1 MENTII
7 KNPTITEKE
16 YRANLDRFGQILS
29 SVRRSSCDI
38 CSVVETIRRSGA
50 FQYDGYGITEFNK
63 YGKEVLGY
71 AKGTLSQMKS
81 VMDLFGSP
89 NASGEYVID
98 SRVSD
103 YGVEKLYRIS
113 RHHALQE
120 LGEGADPVAVF
131 QTICDTLELN
141 SAMRKDD
148 IKDIID
154 TANGKTKPAVEDKST
169 QTSETAE
176 TTDGSAS
183 QTEKT
188 ETTETSPELKEEL
201 EAVTAQ
207 AQNAAEFIKQWLHYA
222 EDKKMKDREFRENF
236 IKEAKKILGQE

>member
-7 KNPTITEKE
+7 KNPTITEEE

-103 YGVEKLYRIS
+103 YGIEKLYRIS

-131 QTICDTLELN
+131 QSICDTLELN

-154 TANGKTKPAVEDKST
+154 TANGKKKPEVEDKSAQAT
-169 QTSETAE
+169 ETAE

-183 QTEKT
+183 QTET
-188 ETTETSPELKEEL
+188 AETTETSAPAEEKEATKLEL
-201 EAVTAQ
+201 EYQ
-207 AQNAAEFIKQWLHYA
+207 EFIAQWLHYA
-222 EDKKMKDREFRENF
+222 EDKKMKDRDFREAF
-236 IKEAKKILGQE
+236 IKATKEFIGQE

>member
-7 KNPTITEKE
+7 KNPTITEEE

-154 TANGKTKPAVEDKST
+154 TANGKKKPEIEDKST
-169 QTSETAE
+169 QTPETAE

-183 QTEKT
+183 QTE
-188 ETTETSPELKEEL
+188 TTETETSAMEQKAQALAE
-201 EAVTAQ
+201 TAQ
-207 AQNAAEFIKQWLHYA
+207 KFDDFIAQWLHYA
-222 EDKKMKDREFRENF
+222 EDKKMKDRDFRENF

>member
-7 KNPTITEKE
+7 KNPTITEEE

-103 YGVEKLYRIS
+103 YGIEKLYRIS

-120 LGEGADPVAVF
+120 LGEGVDPVAVF

-148 IKDIID
+148 IKNIID
-154 TANGKTKPAVEDKST
+154 TANGKKKPEVEDKSA
-169 QTSETAE
+169 QTAETAE
-176 TTDGSAS
+176 STDGSAS
-183 QTEKT
+183 RTDDTTEPER
-188 ETTETSPELKEEL
+188 ETTKEVNTLEQQFEL
-201 EAVTAQ
+201 EDD
-207 AQNAAEFIKQWLHYA
+207 FIKQWLHYA
-222 EDKKMKDREFRENF
+222 EDKKMKDRDFREAF
-236 IKEAKKILGQE
+236 IKAAKELLS

>member
-7 KNPTITEKE
+7 KNPTITEEE
-16 YRANLDRFGQILS
+16 YRANLDKFGQILS

-63 YGKEVLGY
+63 YGAEVLGY

-98 SRVSD
+98 SRVSEF
-103 YGVEKLYRIS
+103 GIEKLYRIS
-113 RHHALQE
+113 RHHALQN

-131 QTICDTLELN
+131 QGICDTLEITPGQ
-141 SAMRKDD
+141 RKED
-148 IKDIID
+148 IKALID
-154 TANGKTKPAVEDKST
+154 TANGKTKPAVEDKET
-169 QTSETAE
+169 QATE
-176 TTDGSAS
+176 TTEASSAS
-183 QTEKT
+183 QTEAT
-188 ETTETSPELKEEL
+188 ETETSATENVVSKEESL
-201 EAVTAQ
+201 LIA
-207 AQNAAEFIKQWLHYA
+207 NEFIAQWLHYA
-222 EDKKMKDREFRENF
+222 QDKKMKDKDFREAF
-236 IKEAKKILGQE
+236 VKAAKEYLVVE

>member
-7 KNPTITEKE
+7 KNPTITEEE

-98 SRVSD
+98 SRVAD

-131 QTICDTLELN
+131 QTVCDTLELN
-141 SAMRKDD
+141 STMRKDD

-154 TANGKTKPAVEDKST
+154 TANGKKKPEVEDKSAQAT
-169 QTSETAE
+169 DTAE

-183 QTEKT
+183 QTD
-188 ETTETSPELKEEL
+188 TTETSETTDNSVNTTVKPASEY
-201 EAVTAQ
+201 EAFI
-207 AQNAAEFIKQWLHYA
+207 AAWLHYA
-222 EDKKMKDREFRENF
+222 EDKKMSDKEFRREF
-236 IKEAKKILGQE
+236 IKAAKEI

>member
-7 KNPTITEKE
+7 KNPTISEEE

-98 SRVSD
+98 SRVAD

-120 LGEGADPVAVF
+120 LGDGVDPVAVF

-141 SAMRKDD
+141 STMRKDD

-154 TANGKTKPAVEDKST
+154 IANGKKKPEVEDKSA
-169 QTSETAE
+169 QESEAAETA
-176 TTDGSAS
+176 DGSAS
-183 QTEKT
+183 QTEA
-188 ETTETSPELKEEL
+188 TETSEPTEVR
-201 EAVTAQ
+201 EATDSEVAYH
-207 AQNAAEFIKQWLHYA
+207 EFIAQWLHYA
-222 EDKKMKDREFRENF
+222 EDKKMKDKDFREEF
-236 IKEAKKILGQE
+236 IKAAKEFIGQE

>member
-7 KNPTITEKE
+7 KNPTITEEE

-98 SRVSD
+98 SRVSE
-103 YGVEKLYRIS
+103 YGIEKLYRIS
-113 RHHALQE
+113 RHHALQN

-131 QTICDTLELN
+131 QTICDTLELAP
-141 SAMRKDD
+141 SQRKED
-148 IKDIID
+148 IKELID
-154 TANGKTKPAVEDKST
+154 QANGKSKPAVEDKST
-169 QTSETAE
+169 QEQTTEAAE
-176 TTDGSAS
+176 TTDGLAS
-183 QTEKT
+183 QT
-188 ETTETSPELKEEL
+188 ETTETSEPAEDRKPTVAEESY
-201 EAVTAQ
+201 Q
-207 AQNAAEFIKQWLHYA
+207 QFIAQWLHYA
-222 EDKKMKDREFRENF
+222 EDKKMSDKDFRKEF
-236 IKEAKKILGQE
+236 IKATKEFIGQE

>member
-7 KNPTITEKE
+7 KNPTITEEE
-16 YRANLDRFGQILS
+16 YRANLDKFGQILS

-63 YGKEVLGY
+63 YGAEVLGY

-98 SRVSD
+98 SRVSEF
-103 YGVEKLYRIS
+103 GIEKLYRIS
-113 RHHALQE
+113 RHHALQN

-131 QTICDTLELN
+131 QGICDTLEITPGQ
-141 SAMRKDD
+141 RKED
-148 IKDIID
+148 IKALID
-154 TANGKTKPAVEDKST
+154 TANGKTKPAVEDKNAQAT
-169 QTSETAE
+169 E
-176 TTDGSAS
+176 TTDDGSAS
-183 QTEKT
+183 QTEAT
-188 ETTETSPELKEEL
+188 ETATTETVEEHINELWEL
-201 EAVTAQ
+201 NDKFT
-207 AQNAAEFIKQWLHYA
+207 NFISQWLHYA
-222 EDKKMKDREFRENF
+222 EDKKMKDKEFRDNF
-236 IKEAKKILGQE
+236 IKEAKKFLEEQK

>member
-7 KNPTITEKE
+7 KNPTITEEE

-169 QTSETAE
+169 QTSEAAE

-183 QTEKT
+183 QTEAT
-188 ETTETSPELKEEL
+188 ETETSAMEQKV
-201 EAVTAQ
+201 EALAETAQ
-207 AQNAAEFIKQWLHYA
+207 KFDDFIAQWLHYA
-222 EDKKMKDREFRENF
+222 EDKKMKDRDFRENF
-236 IKEAKKILGQE
+236 IKEAKKILGHE

>member
-7 KNPTITEKE
+7 KNPTITEEE

-131 QTICDTLELN
+131 QSICDTLELN

-154 TANGKTKPAVEDKST
+154 TANGKKKPEVEDKSAQAT
-169 QTSETAE
+169 ETAE

-183 QTEKT
+183 QTE
-188 ETTETSPELKEEL
+188 TTETSEPTEAREATNAEL
-201 EAVTAQ
+201 AYQ
-207 AQNAAEFIKQWLHYA
+207 EFITQWLHYA
-222 EDKKMKDREFRENF
+222 EDKKMKDRDFREAF
-236 IKEAKKILGQE
+236 IKATKEFIGQE